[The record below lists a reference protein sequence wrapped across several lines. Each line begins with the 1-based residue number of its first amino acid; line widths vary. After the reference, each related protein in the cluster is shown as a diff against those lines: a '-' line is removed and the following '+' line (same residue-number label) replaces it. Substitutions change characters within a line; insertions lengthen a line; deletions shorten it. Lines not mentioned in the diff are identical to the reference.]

1 MALENND
8 PTTPEAD
15 KKTSKRKTAK
25 KKAAKKAGSKKAG
38 SKKTAAKKTTK
49 VAAKKTAG
57 VLGDDLA
64 LNAEQVA
71 GVSPDRELPVVW
83 AVAKG
88 SAVNKVILVPVALV
102 LSAVA
107 SWAIPPLLM
116 LGGAFLCYEGCE
128 KLAHKFLT
136 PAEDA
141 ERHTELVKAVA
152 DPAVD
157 LVAHEK
163 AKIRGAIRTDFVL
176 SAEVVVISL
185 GAIVTAPLGTRIVA
199 LITIAALMTVGVYG
213 LVAAI
218 VKLDDLGLRLS
229 KQTGPARSLGAAILR
244 GAPYLMK
251 GLSVAGTIAMFL
263 VGGGILVHGIS
274 SLHHAEESFT
284 AWAAAVPGVGAVLGG
299 LAPMLLNAAVGLG
312 AGAVL
317 VLLFTLGKKVVKGRG
332 AKK

>member
-1 MALENND
+1 MAGATLFTLLD
-8 PTTPEAD
+8 D
-15 KKTSKRKTAK
+15 L
-25 KKAAKKAGSKKAG
+25 AALLDDVAVL
-38 SKKTAAKKTTK
+38 TK
-49 VAAKKTAG
+49 VATKKTAG

-71 GVSPDRELPVVW
+71 GVTPDRELPVVW

-88 SAVNKVILVPVALV
+88 STVNKIILVPAALV
-102 LSAVA
+102 ISAFA
-107 SWAIPPLLM
+107 SWAVQPLLM

-128 KLAHKFLT
+128 KLAHKYLA

-141 ERHTELVKAVA
+141 ARHAELVKAVA

-163 AKIRGAIRTDFVL
+163 TKIRGAIRTDFIL

-185 GAIVTAPLGTRIVA
+185 GAIASAPIGTRIVA
-199 LITIAALMTVGVYG
+199 LVTIAALMTVGVYG
-213 LVAAI
+213 LVAGI

-229 KQTGPARSLGAAILR
+229 KRTGATRSLGNAILR

-251 GLSVAGTIAMFL
+251 GLSIAGTLAMFL
-263 VGGGILVHGIS
+263 VGGGILVHGIPGAEALGERLAAGVPVLDFLVP
-274 SLHHAEESFT
+274 SLFAGL
-284 AWAAAVPGVGAVLGG
+284 VG
-299 LAPMLLNAAVGLG
+299 LA

-317 VLLFTLGKKVVKGRG
+317 LAIVTLVQRVVRRK
-332 AKK
+332 A